1 MADQESQGGLSYVSD
16 GAPAPAES
24 QLIPTRTT
32 IQVGGSKFP
41 VAAGIDSST
50 ILKNLQEELDRRQAA
65 MPSDFMHGLT
75 KAAAF
80 SLGRPDVA
88 ASVDAQRQNQ
98 LNQLYNMRMQGEA
111 FRAAQAQQE
120 RAMQGFSSEN
130 PNAIPAASSLG
141 QGQGAAPAQ
150 GTAPVQGAAPVQGL
164 DQYSGIPNNIKREL
178 YAQTQAEIAQGA
190 DPVQATAK
198 YHASLNKL
206 RDELVK
212 SATDYA
218 HNPELKKPQNYTVY
232 DENGAPVP
240 MTIPL
245 ERYESLPETF
255 QSFGKTYFK
264 SPMGSTTAVQPPPP
278 PSLGTGAPS
287 MTGTIRPV
295 NIGAVESHNTP
306 GAVGPLVAGQGRAN
320 GEMQTMGATERSP
333 GFGVRPANLTG
344 EPVNDEAERKRVGTE
359 YFNAM
364 KSKYGNDS
372 YAAAAY
378 NWGPGNMDAWVKA
391 GANPDK
397 MPASV
402 RDYVAKAHLYS
413 AVQGLPYFMQP
424 TAGQNQ
430 QVSAITP
437 VQPSIAN
444 TAITT
449 PNVIANPRTPKE
461 VEANISAATKAAEAN
476 IDVAKQAKEQE
487 LKDALAMST
496 SWKNQAVNIDDGI
509 ARAQR
514 LKDAA
519 VNKPYLFQW
528 EKNPQDVSSYGQQA
542 AKALFGGKAQEEG
555 IQGLRQ
561 LAQNQVRPDFN
572 QDLDTATGDAKQL
585 AFIFGADKVKE
596 MSARGGIG
604 FQKMADQAKSI
615 GPANSAK
622 TTYLNAG
629 ELELGL
635 RRTKALSEA
644 YSQYEAEARA
654 RGETPNAFSFMETAP
669 AKTIAANYTQKL
681 QQLNSDAN
689 TIFAKSKNAP
699 PPLSAFPK
707 KKD

>member
-16 GAPAPAES
+16 GASAPAES

-50 ILKNLQEELDRRQAA
+50 ILKNLQEEMDRRQAA

-88 ASVDAQRQNQ
+88 ASIDAQRQNQ

-130 PNAIPAASSLG
+130 PNAIPAAPSLG

-164 DQYSGIPNNIKREL
+164 DQYSGIPNSIKREL

-198 YHASLNKL
+198 YHAALNKA
-206 RDELVK
+206 RDVYIK
-212 SATDYA
+212 AATDYA

-320 GEMQTMGATERSP
+320 GEMQTMGATELSP

-397 MPASV
+397 MPANV

-487 LKDALAMST
+487 LKDALAVS
-496 SWKNQAVNIDDGI
+496 SAWQEKPDVIDDGI

-514 LKDAA
+514 LKNAA

-528 EKNPQDVSSYGQQA
+528 EKNPTEASSYMQQIPQA
-542 AKALFGGKAQEEG
+542 IFGNKNQSEG
-555 IQGLRQ
+555 IQNLRQ
-561 LAQNQVRPDFN
+561 LNKTSENKNFT
-572 QDLDTATGDAKQL
+572 QDLETAKKDSDQL
-585 AFIFGADKVKE
+585 GLIFGAEKVGE
-596 MSARGGIG
+596 MKARGGVG
-604 FQKMADQAKSI
+604 FAKMANAAKGV
-615 GPANSAK
+615 GPDTSAK

-629 ELELGL
+629 EIELGL
-635 RRTKALSEA
+635 SRTKELAAA
-644 YSQYEAEARA
+644 YGRYSDAVRA
-654 RGETPNAFSFMETAP
+654 NGGVPNSFEFMRTAP
-669 AKTIAANYTQKL
+669 AEAIRANYNNKL
-681 QQLNSDAN
+681 QQLNSDAES
-689 TIFAKSKNAP
+689 IFGKGKIAP